1 MHSNVKDCREV
12 SSSVVRL
19 SEATDFLAPFPK
31 FVFWF
36 EGNPCVKHIKLKLS
50 KDTIV
55 FNFCLRLVRELP
67 GLNQLLSGAV
77 KTETIIC
84 RAAEN
89 WPHFEGIHRNRGK
102 IAQGRN

>member
-1 MHSNVKDCREV
+1 M
-12 SSSVVRL
+12 VRL